1 MALRKLDEI
10 KKAVN
15 DLSPD
20 EQRQLAEY
28 LAERTK
34 LEKYPGKV
42 VDLTPFYGTAHFEED
57 AMEMQKRWRA
67 EWD

>member
-10 KKAVN
+10 KQQAN
-15 DLSPD
+15 SLSD
-20 EQRQLAEY
+20 EEKLELAQY
-28 LAERTK
+28 LIGRART
-34 LEKYPGKV
+34 EKYPIQE
-42 VDLTPFYGTAHFEED
+42 VDLSNFYGIVKFRED